1 MMSVQ
6 QPFQG
11 RFTTFGGMPADQ
23 QGMQSVSVRPHGHSC
38 LESMKP
44 ILGALNGLKTLQYA
58 LSTCFK
64 SAGCQS
70 KMSSKP
76 NLIDIMPYAAASS

>member
-1 MMSVQ
+1 MPVR

-11 RFTTFGGMPADQ
+11 RFIALGGMPADQ
-23 QGMQSVSVRPHGHSC
+23 QGARSVSVRPHGHSR
-38 LESMKP
+38 LESWKP
-44 ILGALNGLKTLQYA
+44 ILGALNGLKPLQYA

>member
-1 MMSVQ
+1 MDQRDARLCLGGHMGIAAGEHRAC
-6 QPFQG
+6 PGTQG
-11 RFTTFGGMPADQ
+11 
-23 QGMQSVSVRPHGHSC
+23 
-38 LESMKP
+38 
-44 ILGALNGLKTLQYA
+44 LNTLQYA

-64 SAGCQS
+64 PAGCQS

>member
-1 MMSVQ
+1 MSVQ
-6 QPFQG
+6 QPLQG
-11 RFTTFGGMPADQ
+11 GFIPVGGMPADQ
-23 QGMQSVSVRPHGHSC
+23 QGVRSVSVRPHGHSC

-44 ILGALNGLKTLQYA
+44 TLEALNGLNPLQYA

-76 NLIDIMPYAAASS
+76 NLIDITPYAAASS

>member
-1 MMSVQ
+1 M
-6 QPFQG
+6 G
-11 RFTTFGGMPADQ
+11 IPA
-23 QGMQSVSVRPHGHSC
+23 G
-38 LESMKP
+38 E
-44 ILGALNGLKTLQYA
+44 LGAFPGALKGLNPLQCA

-64 SAGCQS
+64 PAGCQS

>member
-1 MMSVQ
+1 MAEQ
-6 QPFQG
+6 QPYQG
-11 RFTTFGGMPADQ
+11 KFITLGGMPADKE
-23 QGMQSVSVRPHGHSC
+23 GMQSVSVRPHGHSC
-38 LESMKP
+38 LENVKP
-44 ILGALNGLKTLQYA
+44 ILGALNGLKPLQYA

-76 NLIDIMPYAAASS
+76 NLMDIMPYAVASS